1 MAGTRIIAQVQ
12 RLRSMIA
19 WGLESDKGT
28 ADLTAEEV
36 RVAHQVVTLAQ
47 LNAGQVITQMP
58 AVAGRRYGIAW
69 FIIKMNGAFTTATDI
84 RLSST
89 EASPTDIVTIGIA
102 QATDNATH
110 AKGIGTNTLNDDALL
125 PRASLA
131 AGAGVQLRKTGSAAA
146 GGTDVEVIIFYRI
159 TA

>member
-1 MAGTRIIAQVQ
+1 MAGTRILDQVQ
-12 RLRSMIA
+12 RVRAHIA
-19 WGLESDKGT
+19 WGMQTDTGA
-28 ADLTAEEV
+28 ADLTSEEL

-47 LNAGQVITQMP
+47 LNAGQNITQIP

-69 FIIKMNGAFTTATDI
+69 FIIKFNGAFTTATDI
-84 RLSST
+84 RLSTT
-89 EASPTDIVTIGIA
+89 EASPTDLMTIAIA

-131 AGAGVQLRKTGSAAA
+131 AGAGLQLRKTGSAAA
-146 GGTDVEVIIFYRI
+146 GGTDVEVVIFYRI
-159 TA
+159 TQ